1 MPVRVRADAVTS
13 LENIDSFV
21 TPQLKAQVGE
31 YCVAKILDRTKRG
44 IDFRGT
50 GFAPY
55 GAKYAAWRKIKKGL
69 QTSTPDLFVSGQ
81 MLTALTHFDGKFNE
95 VIVGFSDRRQMLK
108 AHGHNYSIPRA
119 QPRRFMGLDER
130 DINNIKTMIVNA
142 IKFGENK

>member
-1 MPVRVRADAVTS
+1 MPVRIRADAVTS

-21 TPQLKAQVGE
+21 TPKLKAEVGS

-44 IDFRGT
+44 IDFKGT

-55 GAKYAAWRKIKKGL
+55 GASQEARRKKKGL
-69 QTSTPDLFVSGQ
+69 QTGTPDLFFSGQ
-81 MLTALTHFDGKFNE
+81 MLASLTFFDKKFNE

-108 AHGHNYSIPRA
+108 AHGHNYSLPRA

-130 DINNIKTMIVNA
+130 DINNIKTMIANA
-142 IKFGENK
+142 ITLGGKK